1 MITTTW
7 INAPADLLGLGGAP
21 VRSGMTVAVAMAPC
35 FASLQGTGAPIG
47 GTPARLREAVRQTGT
62 QQFTHTYI
70 GTKNDGTTLGNHS
83 PGRPQS

>member
-7 INAPADLLGLGGAP
+7 TTAPADLLGLGGAP
-21 VRSGMTVAVAMAPC
+21 VCSGMTVAVAMAPH

-47 GTPARLREAVRQTGT
+47 STAVRRREAVRQPGT
-62 QQFTHTYI
+62 QQVTHSYI
-70 GTKNDGTTLGNHS
+70 GTQNDGTTLGNHS